1 MSDQENKAAEVEA
14 DNEGIENEIDNL
26 EEEIKAM
33 NELENQEDEEEM
45 PSSQSRRQH
54 QIPE

>member
-1 MSDQENKAAEVEA
+1 VEA

-45 PSSQSRRQH
+45 PSSQSRR
-54 QIPE
+54 